1 MTPALEKAMAGEE
14 LSFNDGMQLMNEE
27 NLFLLGA
34 TTGNN
39 LRKKNSG
46 NTNICL
52 FLLSQLHE
60 YLRRKLPIMC
70 FL

>member
-34 TTGNN
+34 APDN

-46 NTNICL
+46 NTVTFVCSYYLNYTNICA
-52 FLLSQLHE
+52 
-60 YLRRKLPIMC
+60 KLPIMC